1 MSFAPRKGTAFMN
14 DLNRTSAGTLRHP
27 GRPLLLLGVLVALAG
42 PVLMILLTF
51 AAKILITNWYGPLL
65 GTLGLALIILALMR
79 SRSVWRWTAVVIFTL
94 LVGFQWFALLAMRL
108 PEYTGPVKD
117 GQPFPAFS
125 TTLADGSAF
134 TQDDLKGD
142 RNTVMV
148 FFRGHW

>member
-1 MSFAPRKGTAFMN
+1 MN
-14 DLNRTSAGTLRHP
+14 DLSKPTSRHP
-27 GRPLLLLGVLVALAG
+27 GRSLLLAGVLVAVAG
-42 PVLMILLTF
+42 PVVMILLTF
-51 AAKILITNWYGPLL
+51 AAKILVANWYGPLL
-65 GTLGLALIILALMR
+65 GTFGVALIVLALMR
-79 SRSVWRWTAVVIFTL
+79 SRSVWRWTALVIFTL
-94 LVGFQWFALLAMRL
+94 LAGFGWWALFAMRL